1 NFLKT
6 ETSDPS
12 PPSSSF
18 VSESSLVRL
27 ASNALQ
33 GVESSLISIEKLSSL
48 LCSEPADRTTH
59 HIPSLWHWLSST
71 HALGQILRD
80 IGCFGSLVFL
90 LHSFVGHF
98 TSLKLEV
105 DGQGSCY
112 TLVNQAFAIAVRKV
126 LEGYIS
132 GLDTLCASVQLRRSS
147 NMVDGSD
154 RGPSSLGCL
163 TNVVHPNI
171 KFLEVF
177 LHTRELRTQ
186 IEALANICDL
196 YDVSLSYCGSPWEC
210 LVTEATTR
218 FHGFYK
224 GSDLLTYLYSQL
236 KEQEGGLVPCF
247 LDGFLEPIL
256 RAGQQ
261 LQVITKL
268 LELCDLSASG
278 LRNYADLLP
287 CWTHYSSSSL
297 VYPSPITFR
306 KLHIEVMIQKR
317 DDYYRRMQEKLCD
330 LSRKFELFLGQVP
343 GATSLPI
350 SFGDGE
356 RLEKSSGNYTLDE
369 SLLVPSTVAM
379 DLARDQSGSES
390 DDQKT
395 EDRWFSEIDT
405 SCSSECSSTRDFSES
420 SDVGDSLSEVSMRQC
435 DCMSLGDDGEA
446 EV

>member
-1 NFLKT
+1 M
-6 ETSDPS
+6 
-12 PPSSSF
+12 
-18 VSESSLVRL
+18 ESSLVRL
-27 ASNALQ
+27 ALNALQ

-80 IGCFGSLVFL
+80 IGCFGSL
-90 LHSFVGHF
+90 
-98 TSLKLEV
+98 
-105 DGQGSCY
+105 
-112 TLVNQAFAIAVRKV
+112 AFAIAVRKV

-163 TNVVHPNI
+163 TN
-171 KFLEVF
+171 
-177 LHTRELRTQ
+177 
-186 IEALANICDL
+186 
-196 YDVSLSYCGSPWEC
+196 
-210 LVTEATTR
+210 
-218 FHGFYK
+218 
-224 GSDLLTYLYSQL
+224 
-236 KEQEGGLVPCF
+236 
-247 LDGFLEPIL
+247 
-256 RAGQQ
+256 
-261 LQVITKL
+261 
-268 LELCDLSASG
+268 
-278 LRNYADLLP
+278 
-287 CWTHYSSSSL
+287 
-297 VYPSPITFR
+297 
-306 KLHIEVMIQKR
+306 
-317 DDYYRRMQEKLCD
+317 
-330 LSRKFELFLGQVP
+330 VP